1 MADDRGVLSISVES
15 RVSVVV
21 VAVVVVICAW
31 RMEWN
36 RDLKMKFVKVRF
48 LCNMK
53 RMKEGH

>member
-1 MADDRGVLSISVES
+1 
-15 RVSVVV
+15 VSVVV
-21 VAVVVVICAW
+21 AVVVAVVVICAW

-48 LCNMK
+48 LCDMK